1 MNETASNSET
11 KTFTKTIWASR
22 KELFLAKLRK
32 LNRILARNGRD
43 PISVKFENFRP
54 VHVEFT
60 RHVKGDSFRNDST
73 ETQLVE
79 MCDAVCSGFIRVGR
93 SDASYDFL
101 GSVVFQDG
109 VKQVFCKDEAYA
121 SFFTDGFRNGYCD
134 HCRSSR
140 SNRKAYYLFRNEA
153 SGEVLQIGS
162 TCAREFF
169 GIDSTAFLDA
179 CGKTF
184 LVDYDGSD
192 DDLASFSKGSIAV
205 DFNTVS
211 RFLDYATNGFLKWN
225 KAGYDSNELLDW
237 ERPTTSVVRKLV
249 NADPFDI
256 KPEMTLGPNC
266 GLVSYDD
273 VLAFW
278 KAKYENEGSS
288 FAYNCLNAIKA
299 GYAVDISLG
308 TFCYA
313 IFAAY
318 NAKVRAIRDAEAA
331 SQTYVPCAFP
341 EGSRSTVSGRITALR
356 DFTSE
361 IPGTESFRNN
371 YRGELVDKRIVDFTD
386 DNGTLYHFST
396 SAKSFFDLDVGDRI
410 SMRCTIGATKVYRGV
425 PYVRVSRPVATVI
438 EKASAA

>member
-1 MNETASNSET
+1 MNETASNSES

-22 KELFLAKLRK
+22 KELFLAKLKK

-43 PISVKFENFRP
+43 PISVSFGNFRP
-54 VHVEFT
+54 VPVEFT

-79 MCDAVCSGFIRVGR
+79 MCDAVCSGFIKVGR

-101 GSVVFQDG
+101 GTVVFQDG
-109 VKQVFCKDEAYA
+109 VKQVFCKDEAFA
-121 SFFTDGFRNGYCD
+121 HFFTDGFRNGFCD

-140 SNRKAYYLFRNEA
+140 SNRKAYYLFRNES

-225 KAGYDSNELLDW
+225 KAGY
-237 ERPTTSVVRKLV
+237 
-249 NADPFDI
+249 
-256 KPEMTLGPNC
+256 
-266 GLVSYDD
+266 
-273 VLAFW
+273 
-278 KAKYENEGSS
+278 
-288 FAYNCLNAIKA
+288 
-299 GYAVDISLG
+299 AVDISLG

-318 NAKVRAIRDAEAA
+318 NAKARAIRDAEAA
-331 SQTYVPCAFP
+331 SRTYVPCAFP

-396 SAKSFFDLDVGDRI
+396 SAKSFFDLNVGDRI
-410 SMRCTIGATKVYRGV
+410 SMRCTIGATKTYRGV